1 MSILTLR
8 NITKRFGDV
17 VAVRDVSFEVD
28 QGEYVVMVG
37 PSGSGKTTLLLM
49 VGGFEYPDTGHI
61 LINDEVVDDIPPA
74 KRNTATVFQDYA
86 LFPHMRVQRN
96 IEFGLK
102 MRGATRQERRQR
114 AREMLELVGLEG
126 LGARRPHELS
136 GGQRQRVALARS
148 LVVHP
153 DIILLDEPLGALDA
167 ALRLQMQRELK
178 RIQQKVGIT
187 FVHVTHDQ
195 EEAMHVADRII
206 VIQNGVLE
214 DNGPPHRIYY
224 RPRSRFTAEFM
235 GDNNLV
241 SGLVT
246 ASGSNQVSIEADIG
260 TFRVATGN
268 TAELGLQPGAEALFA
283 VRPENVRLAG
293 RTPGNENVIAAAMV
307 KEIIFAGPYIK
318 LVTEVQ
324 GLAELKVQLH
334 SARAPDLAVGRSVD
348 LSFRP
353 DDAFL
358 LAQHPRRHP
367 EPRR

>member
-1 MSILTLR
+1 MSILALR
-8 NITKRFGDV
+8 NVSKSFGDV
-17 VAVRDVSFEVD
+17 AAVRDISFEVD

-49 VGGFEYPDTGHI
+49 VGGFEYPDAGHI

-74 KRNTATVFQDYA
+74 RRNTATVFQDYA

-102 MRGATRQERRQR
+102 MRGATRQQRRER
-114 AREMLELVGLEG
+114 ALEMLELVGLEG
-126 LGARRPHELS
+126 LGSRRPHELS

-187 FVHVTHDQ
+187 FIHVTHDQ

-206 VIQNGVLE
+206 VLHDGVLE
-214 DNGPPHRIYY
+214 DNGTPHRIYY

-241 SGLVT
+241 AGRIIGLDAGNVI
-246 ASGSNQVSIEADIG
+246 IESEIG

-268 TAELGLQPGAEALFA
+268 TVEVGIEIGARALFA
-283 VRPENVRLAG
+283 IRPENVRLTGKAPSG
-293 RTPGNENVIAAAMV
+293 DNMIVAALV
-307 KEIIFAGPYIK
+307 KEIIFAGPHIK

-324 GLAELKVQLH
+324 GLAENQGP
-334 SARAPDLAVGRSVD
+334 APQRAGTRPCRRSPGRSD
-348 LSFRP
+348 
-353 DDAFL
+353 FL
-358 LAQHPRRHP
+358 AK
-367 EPRR
+367 

>member
-1 MSILTLR
+1 MSILALR
-8 NITKRFGDV
+8 NVSKSFGDV
-17 VAVRDVSFEVD
+17 VAVRDISFEVD

-49 VGGFEYPDTGHI
+49 VGGFEYPDAGHI

-74 KRNTATVFQDYA
+74 RRNTATVFQDYA

-102 MRGATRQERRQR
+102 MRGATRQQRRER
-114 AREMLELVGLEG
+114 ALEMLELVGLEG
-126 LGARRPHELS
+126 LGSRRPHELS

-187 FVHVTHDQ
+187 FIHVTHDQ

-206 VIQNGVLE
+206 VLHDGVLE
-214 DNGPPHRIYY
+214 DNGTPHRIYY

-241 SGLVT
+241 AGRVIELD
-246 ASGSNQVSIEADIG
+246 AGNVSIESEIG
-260 TFRVATGN
+260 TFRVASGN
-268 TAELGLQPGAEALFA
+268 SVEVGLEIGARALFA
-283 VRPENVRLAG
+283 IRPENVRLTG
-293 RTPGNENVIAAAMV
+293 KTPSGENMIVAAMV

-318 LVTEVQ
+318 LVTDVQ
-324 GLAELKVQLH
+324 GLAEIKAQLH
-334 SARAPDLAVGRSVD
+334 SAQAPDLAVGRPVD
-348 LSFRP
+348 LCFRP
-353 DDAFL
+353 SDAVL
-358 LAQHPRRHP
+358 LGAGASPSST
-367 EPRR
+367 

>member
-1 MSILTLR
+1 MSILALR
-8 NITKRFGDV
+8 NVSKSFGDV
-17 VAVRDVSFEVD
+17 VAVRDISFEVE

-49 VGGFEYPDTGHI
+49 VGGFEYPDAGHI

-74 KRNTATVFQDYA
+74 RRNTATVFQDYA

-102 MRGATRQERRQR
+102 MRGATRQQRRER
-114 AREMLELVGLEG
+114 ALEMLELVGLEG
-126 LGARRPHELS
+126 LGSRRPHELS

-206 VIQNGVLE
+206 VLHDGVLE
-214 DNGPPHRIYY
+214 DNGTPHRIYY

-235 GDNNLV
+235 GDNNLMT
-241 SGLVT
+241 GLVT
-246 ASGSNQVSIEADIG
+246 ELGVGEVRIETRIG
-260 TFRVATGN
+260 TFRVITGPSVQ
-268 TAELGLQPGAEALFA
+268 AGLEPGVRALFA
-283 VRPENVRLAG
+283 VRPENVRLTGKIPAG
-293 RTPGNENVIAAAMV
+293 ENAIAAARV
-307 KEIIFAGPYIK
+307 KEVVFAGPSIK
-318 LVTEVQ
+318 LVTEVG
-324 GLAELKVQLH
+324 GLAEIKAQLH
-334 SARAPDLAVGRSVD
+334 SAQVPELSVGGSVD

-353 DDAFL
+353 SDAVL
-358 LAQHPRRHP
+358 LGPDESP
-367 EPRR
+367 STT

>member
-1 MSILTLR
+1 MSILALR
-8 NITKRFGDV
+8 NVSKGFGDV
-17 VAVRDVSFEVD
+17 VAVRDISFEVEP
-28 QGEYVVMVG
+28 GEYVVMVG

-49 VGGFEYPDTGHI
+49 VGGFEYPDAGHI
-61 LINDEVVDDIPPA
+61 LINDEVVDEIPPA
-74 KRNTATVFQDYA
+74 RRNTATVFQDYA

-102 MRGATRQERRQR
+102 MRGATRQQRRER
-114 AREMLELVGLEG
+114 ALEMLELVGLEG
-126 LGARRPHELS
+126 MGSRRPHELS

-187 FVHVTHDQ
+187 FIHVTHDQ

-206 VIQNGVLE
+206 VLHDGVLE
-214 DNGPPHRIYY
+214 DNGTPHRIYY

-241 SGLVT
+241 AGRVT
-246 ASGSNQVSIEADIG
+246 ELDAGNVSIESEIG
-260 TFRVATGN
+260 TFRVAAGN
-268 TAELGLQPGAEALFA
+268 TGKVGLEIGARALFA
-283 VRPENVRLAG
+283 IRPENVRLTG
-293 RTPGNENVIAAAMV
+293 KTPNGENMIAEAMV
-307 KEIIFAGPYIK
+307 KEIIFAGPHIK
-318 LVTEVQ
+318 LVTDVQ
-324 GLAELKVQLH
+324 GLAEIKAQLH
-334 SARAPDLAVGRSVD
+334 SAQAPDLAVGRTVD

-353 DDAFL
+353 GDAFL
-358 LAQHPRRHP
+358 LGAGASPSSA
-367 EPRR
+367 